1 MDETLLSTE
10 SESIVS
16 KETEASL
23 NDSNEQTKDIDS
35 KSHIINAICQ
45 NLKDIIKDNSSYAD
59 YAPKDQFYLTNV
71 PDISLNGQLHMA
83 FIVDISLNDYIKRLV
98 KYNNMNISTLINAII
113 YIDIFCEKNKYI
125 LCMNNIYLILCSSC
139 LLSIKFN
146 EDVSVNL
153 KTYSKIAGV
162 SLDKIKSLE
171 SSLYFN
177 LHFGLF
183 VKEDLYQS
191 YFNYFSNFEFPNS
204 KKGK

>member
-1 MDETLLSTE
+1 MDETLLSYENE
-10 SESIVS
+10 SNVT

-23 NDSNEQTKDIDS
+23 IDINQQTKSID
-35 KSHIINAICQ
+35 KKTHIINAICQ
-45 NLKDIIKDNSSYAD
+45 NLKDIIKDNSSFAS
-59 YAPKDQFYLTNV
+59 YAPKDKFYLITV
-71 PDISLNGQLHMA
+71 PDISLY
-83 FIVDISLNDYIKRLV
+83 DYIKRLV
-98 KYNNMNISTLINAII
+98 KYNNMEISTLINAII

-125 LCMNNIYLILCSSC
+125 LCMNNIYLILLSSC

-183 VKEDLYQS
+183 VKEDIYQS
-191 YFNYFSNFEFPNS
+191 YFNYFSNYEFPNS
-204 KKGK
+204 KKGKEL

>member
-10 SESIVS
+10 NESIVS

-23 NDSNEQTKDIDS
+23 IDLNEQTKDIDS

-71 PDISLNGQLHMA
+71 PDISLN
-83 FIVDISLNDYIKRLV
+83 DYIKRLV
-98 KYNNMNISTLINAII
+98 KYNNINISTLINAII

-153 KTYSKIAGV
+153 KTYSKIAGI

-191 YFNYFSNFEFPNS
+191 YFNYFSNYEFPNS
-204 KKGK
+204 RKGK

>member
-10 SESIVS
+10 NESIVS

-23 NDSNEQTKDIDS
+23 IDSNEQTKDIDS

-71 PDISLNGQLHMA
+71 P
-83 FIVDISLNDYIKRLV
+83 DISLNDYIKRLV

-153 KTYSKIAGV
+153 KT
-162 SLDKIKSLE
+162 
-171 SSLYFN
+171 SLYFN

-191 YFNYFSNFEFPNS
+191 YFNYFSNYEFPNS

>member
-10 SESIVS
+10 NESNVT

-23 NDSNEQTKDIDS
+23 IDVNEQTKGLDI
-35 KSHIINAICQ
+35 KTHIINAISQ
-45 NLKDIIKDNSSYAD
+45 NLQDIIRDNSSFAS
-59 YAPKDQFYLTNV
+59 YAPKDKFYIPKV
-71 PDISLNGQLHMA
+71 P
-83 FIVDISLNDYIKRLV
+83 DISLNDYIKRLV
-98 KYNNMNISTLINAII
+98 KYNNMDISTLINAII
-113 YIDIFCEKNKYI
+113 YIDIFCEKNNYI
-125 LCMNNIYLILCSSC
+125 LCMNNIYLILLSSC

-177 LHFGLF
+177 LHFSLF

-191 YFNYFSNFEFPNS
+191 YFNYFSNYEFPNS
-204 KKGK
+204 KKVKEL

>member
-1 MDETLLSTE
+1 MNDESSLTKSNDTHLTSKVIE
-10 SESIVS
+10 ESISYEINSSQNKIS
-16 KETEASL
+16 KNQIIDAISL
-23 NDSNEQTKDIDS
+23 NLE
-35 KSHIINAICQ
+35 
-45 NLKDIIKDNSSYAD
+45 DIIKDNYCFEK
-59 YAPKDQFYLTNV
+59 YIIKDKFYL
-71 PDISLNGQLHMA
+71 PI
-83 FIVDISLNDYIKRLV
+83 IPEISLNDYINRIV
-98 KYNNMNISTLINAII
+98 KNTNMNISTLINAII